1 MLANTPNGRVVV
13 GAVRAVACGGLLV
26 HDSVLERAI
35 ILSNAHGSVH
45 GELVRRAWLAC
56 VGGSVRS
63 GTCWASQT
71 VVVGSMTISI
81 VALTFTSI
89 TGRQTCL
96 LFQTAQGLIDHVAVN
111 SFVLHV

>member
-45 GELVRRAWLAC
+45 GELIRRACLAC
-56 VGGSVRS
+56 VSGSVRS
-63 GTCWASQT
+63 GTCLASQT

-89 TGRQTCL
+89 TGRQARL

-111 SFVLHV
+111 RFVLHV